1 MSGRGAS
8 ARDATG
14 VDPEAA
20 GAWVRTSGLVFDAVS
35 ASEVRGHTDVGR
47 AHWTPWG
54 VVHGGLYATI
64 AESVA
69 SMGASAAVLE
79 RGEFAVGVDNL
90 TDFLRPMTDG
100 RIEVVATPL
109 LQGRNDQVWEVT
121 MTRDDGKTVAR
132 SRVRLRNIALPQPT

>member
-1 MSGRGAS
+1 M
-8 ARDATG
+8 
-14 VDPEAA
+14 
-20 GAWVRTSGLVFDAVS
+20 
-35 ASEVRGHTDVGR
+35 RGHTDVGR